1 MGEFL
6 SRILSQITGVFQ
18 KLDKTKR
25 IIIGVVAGV
34 VILSFAMLFAISS
47 GEPNVLLFSELSSN
61 DFASVTKKLEELG
74 YYYKSS
80 EGAAVFV
87 RPTDREIILTKLAQE
102 DAIPKGIP
110 GWKLFDISK
119 WTDTERELDV
129 KYMRALRD
137 EVKRHIESLKNIA
150 TASVDIAFAEDSLY
164 TDKNS
169 PYTAA
174 VTVHLADGYESLS
187 RKEIKGIV
195 QLVSRAVGNRL
206 KPEDVIVTDDHGK
219 IISDFNDDIE
229 TAKTE
234 MTIIEGRKKIEE
246 VARIKMLKDI
256 KTGLEKVYNEDR
268 IQIVRLNVDYNWDKV
283 KEKQTIHDMI
293 EVEKDDPRT
302 PYSERKVKDSLLI
315 SNKNTTENFKGH
327 GWNPEGPAGTESNKP
342 AGYKAAD
349 DQFAIYNK
357 QEVIENHAINK
368 TEKDIDRQPYEVA
381 RVSVSLV
388 IDGKQDLPR
397 YPDGSYDLDPAK
409 EVVQIPLTTEELAK
423 VEDVVKK
430 AVNFND
436 GRGDQ
441 VAVENI
447 MFDRTDY
454 WNTLRDE
461 YRRKEQIK
469 KLVLTGI
476 IGIIALFI
484 GFILFRTIQRELER
498 RRRLKE
504 EQLALEL
511 ARMQEAAL
519 AAASAEGIDVELSLE
534 DRARMELQENAI
546 TMARERP
553 DDVAKLLRTWL
564 AEE

>member
-1 MGEFL
+1 M

-302 PYSERKVKDSLLI
+302 PYSERKVKDSLLL
-315 SNKNTTENFKGH
+315 SNKSTTENFKGH
-327 GWNPEGPAGTESNKP
+327 GWNPEGPPGTESNKP

-409 EVVQIPLTTEELAK
+409 EVVQIPLTAEELAK

-476 IGIIALFI
+476 IGVIALFI

>member
-1 MGEFL
+1 M

-315 SNKNTTENFKGH
+315 SNKSTTENFKGH